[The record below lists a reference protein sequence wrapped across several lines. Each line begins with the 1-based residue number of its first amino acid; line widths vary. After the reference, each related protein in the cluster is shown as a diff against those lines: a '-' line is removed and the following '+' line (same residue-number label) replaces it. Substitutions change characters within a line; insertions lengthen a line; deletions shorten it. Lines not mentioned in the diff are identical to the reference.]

1 MRSDFDMEAQPPHS
15 NVSRTV
21 QPTSS
26 ALPPDGFVSVAP
38 HTPHEMM
45 VVAREKITDSFP
57 QSLQETF
64 INWPDIFFTSS
75 IHEFKLL
82 GSLARRIVGLTR
94 LSTTIENVNSLG
106 RLFSTIGLWTWET
119 TVSTHDLTEPSLS
132 PTKFRSSLLLNAL
145 NRVERVLT
153 SRRTVTLN
161 LTRHLNHVF
170 T

>member
-1 MRSDFDMEAQPPHS
+1 MEAQPPHS
-15 NVSRTV
+15 IVSRTV
-21 QPTSS
+21 QPTRS
-26 ALPPDGFVSVAP
+26 AFPPDGLVSVAP

-45 VVAREKITDSFP
+45 VVEREKMMDSFP

-64 INWPDIFFTSS
+64 INWPTIVFTSS

-82 GSLARRIVGLTR
+82 GSLARRIMGLTS
-94 LSTTIENVNSLG
+94 LSTTIENVYSLG
-106 RLFSTIGLWTWET
+106 RLFSTIRLWTWET

-132 PTKFRSSLLLNAL
+132 PTKFRSPLFLNSL

-153 SRRTVTLN
+153 SRRTVPFN
-161 LTRHLNHVF
+161 LTRHLDHVF